1 MSKQARRARA
11 GRGRP
16 PSVGQPGRVQY
27 TVRDVPAHVDRALR
41 RRAADEGKSLNHLLR
56 DALAREAGS
65 DVQSPV
71 VHHDL
76 DALAG
81 AWEEDPEFDRALAD
95 QDRVDPA
102 MWR

>member
-1 MSKQARRARA
+1 MRKQAKRGRA
-11 GRGRP
+11 GRPRSAGEH
-16 PSVGQPGRVQY
+16 GRVQY

-41 RRAADEGKSLNHLLR
+41 RRATDEGKSLNQLLR
-56 DALAREAGS
+56 DALTKEAGGE
-65 DVQSPV
+65 VPSPM
-71 VHHDL
+71 VHDDL

-81 AWEEDPEFDRALAD
+81 TWDEYPEFDRALAE